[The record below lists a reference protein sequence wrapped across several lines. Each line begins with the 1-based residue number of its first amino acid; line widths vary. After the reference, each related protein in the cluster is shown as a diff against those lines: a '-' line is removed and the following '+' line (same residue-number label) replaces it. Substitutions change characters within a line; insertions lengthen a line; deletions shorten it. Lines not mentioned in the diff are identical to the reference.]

1 MAWDTYY
8 RDSIA
13 EVELTAIEYNIQQL
27 KQRLEKETEI
37 CAVVK
42 ADAYGHGDVQVARA
56 ALKAGAKSLAVAI
69 LDEALKLRRA
79 GIEAPILV
87 MGWTRPQDAAVAAEN
102 DIALTV
108 FQKEWLK
115 DAGGLLSSN
124 PLKLHLKIDT
134 GMGRIGVRTVSELE
148 EVLAVLA
155 ETPKFHLKA
164 LFTHFATADEEDSQ
178 YFNEQQER
186 FDEMFSYFKRIWAE
200 DVEIHTSN
208 SATSMRVPER
218 MDHFVRF
225 GISMYGLYPSPYVKK
240 EPPIDL
246 KPAFSL
252 SSRLVHVKKVKA
264 GESISYGATYTTEKE
279 EWIGTIPLGYADGW
293 IRKLQGA
300 EVLVDGKRQPI
311 VGRICMDQFM
321 IRLDQEYPIGTKVT
335 LIGKQGDQ
343 EISADEIAEHLET
356 INYEIP
362 CMISQ
367 RVPRVFQE
375 DGRTVE
381 VRNSLL

>member
-13 EVELTAIEYNIQQL
+13 EIELSAIEYNIQQL
-27 KQRLEKETEI
+27 KQRLENGTDI

-42 ADAYGHGDVQVARA
+42 ADAYGHGDVQVAKA
-56 ALKAGAKSLAVAI
+56 ALKAGAKSLAVAL
-69 LDEALKLRRA
+69 LDEALKLRKA

-87 MGWTRPQDAAVAAEN
+87 MGWTRPQDTAVAAEN
-102 DIALTV
+102 NIALTV
-108 FQKEWLK
+108 FQKDWLK
-115 DAGGLLSSN
+115 EAEGLKETT
-124 PLKLHLKIDT
+124 PLQVHLKIDT
-134 GMGRIGVRTVSELE
+134 GMGRIGVRTVAELE
-148 EVLAVLA
+148 EILTVLE
-155 ETPKFHLKA
+155 ETATFHLEA
-164 LFTHFATADEEDSQ
+164 LFTHFATADEGDSQ

-186 FDEMFSYFKRIWAE
+186 WDEMFSYFKRNWAE

-240 EPPIDL
+240 ERPIDL

-252 SSRLVHVKKVKA
+252 TSRLIHVKKIEA
-264 GESISYGATYTTEKE
+264 GESVSYGATYTAEKE

-335 LIGKQGDQ
+335 LIGKQGNQ

-375 DGRTVE
+375 GGRTVE

>member
-13 EVELTAIEYNIQQL
+13 EIELTAIEYNIQQL
-27 KQRLEKETEI
+27 KQRLENGTDI

-56 ALKAGAKSLAVAI
+56 ALKAGAKSLAVAL
-69 LDEALKLRRA
+69 LDEALKLRKA

-102 DIALTV
+102 NIALTV
-108 FQKEWLK
+108 FQKGWLEEAEVLK
-115 DAGGLLSSN
+115 DTA

-134 GMGRIGVRTVSELE
+134 GMGRIGVRTVAELE
-148 EVLAVLA
+148 GILSFLT
-155 ETPKFHLKA
+155 ETAAFHLEA

-186 FDEMFSYFKRIWAE
+186 WDEMFSYFKRNWVE

-225 GISMYGLYPSPYVKK
+225 GISMYGLYPSPHVKK
-240 EPPIDL
+240 ERPIDL

-252 SSRLVHVKKVKA
+252 TSRLIHVKKIEA
-264 GESISYGATYTTEKE
+264 GESISYGATYTAEKE
-279 EWIGTIPLGYADGW
+279 EWIGTIPFGYADGW
-293 IRKLQGA
+293 IRKLQDA
-300 EVLVDGKRQPI
+300 DVLVDGKRQPI

-335 LIGKQGDQ
+335 LIGKQGNQ

-375 DGRTVE
+375 GGRTVE